1 MARLE
6 NVDLS
11 NSINAWRQKT
21 NLTAT
26 YIGDLDNLNTSDSG
40 TIVGAINSIQSKFAV
55 NGEVQGLAKTALAL
69 STGGSGAHSSLSYAD
84 SAGVGGGLF
93 TFTCNTLTH
102 TDIPNLDGGKIT
114 TGTIDPGR
122 IPAIDALNITTGTLA
137 TARLPYFSAN
147 QTTAGQF
154 DSDRIPS
161 LSTSKITKGVFLIGR
176 IPDIPSSKV
185 IADGS
190 TVPLTAM
197 DPSLVRNN
205 VSTTYSG
212 TRVYNGTST
221 FYDTV
226 TVGTSASP
234 VVTTFNGNI
243 THTGNI
249 IPAGVSNSY
258 TIGTATEKYLSVHA
272 TTFSG
277 NATSA
282 NFADL
287 AEKYTTDED
296 YPVGTVMMVN
306 YGPARDGET
315 TKCSPSG
322 IPVGVI
328 SAEPAFLM
336 NAEAEGQ
343 ALALKGRVPVRV
355 CGQVRKGEAVYTW
368 KDGCASTEFN
378 GAEIVGIALENSDIE
393 DEKMIECVLK
403 V

>member
-11 NSINAWRQKT
+11 NSVNAWRMKT
-21 NLTAT
+21 NLTAS
-26 YIGDLDNLNTSDSG
+26 YVGDLDDLNTTDSG
-40 TIVGAINSIQSKFAV
+40 SIVGAINSIQSKFVV
-55 NGEVQGLAKTALAL
+55 NGEVQGLARTALAL
-69 STGGSGAHSSLSYAD
+69 STGGSGTYSSLSYVD
-84 SAGVGGGLF
+84 SAGIGGGVF
-93 TFTCNTLTH
+93 TFTCNPLTAS
-102 TDIPNLDGGKIT
+102 DIPNLDAGKLT
-114 TGTIDPGR
+114 TGAINSSL
-122 IPAIDALNITTGTLA
+122 IPAIDAGVITTGTLA
-137 TARLPYFSAN
+137 TARLPYLSAN

-161 LSTSKITKGVFLIGR
+161 LHTSKITRGTFLIGR

-185 IADGS
+185 FSDG
-190 TVPLTAM
+190 TTIPLAAM
-197 DPSLVRNN
+197 DPPIVRNN
-205 VSTTYSG
+205 LSTIYTG

-221 FYDTV
+221 FYNTV
-226 TVGTSASP
+226 TVGTSALP
-234 VVTTFNGNI
+234 VTSTFNGQINHAGHIIPDTDNSYSVGSSSFKYANMYATTFN
-243 THTGNI
+243 
-249 IPAGVSNSY
+249 
-258 TIGTATEKYLSVHA
+258 
-272 TTFSG
+272 G

-296 YPVGTVMMVN
+296 YPIGTVMMVN

-378 GAEIVGIALENSDIE
+378 GAEIVGVALETSDIE

-403 V
+403 L

>member
-11 NSINAWRQKT
+11 NSVNAWRMKT

-26 YIGDLDNLNTSDSG
+26 YIGDLDDLNTTDSG
-40 TIVGAINSIQSKFAV
+40 SIVGAINSIQSKFAV
-55 NGEVQGLAKTALAL
+55 NGEVQGLARTALAL
-69 STGGSGAHSSLSYAD
+69 STGGSGTYSSLSYTD
-84 SAGVGGGLF
+84 SAGIGGGVF
-93 TFTCNTLTH
+93 TFTCNPLTAN
-102 TDIPNLDGGKIT
+102 DIPNLDAGKLT
-114 TGTIDPGR
+114 TGTINPSL
-122 IPAIDALNITTGTLA
+122 IPAIDAGVITTGTLA
-137 TARLPYFSAN
+137 TARLPYLSAN

-161 LSTSKITKGVFLIGR
+161 LHTSKINRGTFLIGR

-185 IADGS
+185 VSDG
-190 TVPLTAM
+190 TTIPLEAM

-205 VSTTYSG
+205 VSTSYTG

-221 FYDTV
+221 FYNTV
-226 TVGTSASP
+226 TVGTSALA
-234 VVTTFNGNI
+234 VTSTFNGQIN
-243 THTGNI
+243 HGGHI
-249 IPAGVSNSY
+249 IPDTDNSY
-258 TIGTATEKYLSVHA
+258 SVGSSSFKYANMYA
-272 TTFSG
+272 TTFHG

-296 YPVGTVMMVN
+296 YPIGTVMMVN
-306 YGPARDGET
+306 FGPTGET
-315 TKCSPSG
+315 TRCTTSG
-322 IPVGVI
+322 IPIGVV

-355 CGQVRKGEAVYTW
+355 NGQIRKGEAVYTW
-368 KDGCASTEFN
+368 RDGVASSEFN
-378 GAEIVGIALENSDIE
+378 GAELVGIALESNDFE
-393 DEKMIECVLK
+393 GEKMIECVLK
-403 V
+403 L

>member
-11 NSINAWRQKT
+11 NSVNAWRMKT
-21 NLTAT
+21 NLTAS
-26 YIGDLDNLNTSDSG
+26 YVGDLDDLNTTDSG
-40 TIVGAINSIQSKFAV
+40 SIVGAINSIQSKFVV
-55 NGEVQGLAKTALAL
+55 NGEVQGLARTALAL
-69 STGGSGAHSSLSYAD
+69 STGGSGTYSSLSYVD
-84 SAGVGGGLF
+84 SAGIGGGVF
-93 TFTCNTLTH
+93 TFTCNPLTPN
-102 TDIPNLDGGKIT
+102 DIPNLDAGKLT
-114 TGTIDPGR
+114 TGTINPSL
-122 IPAIDALNITTGTLA
+122 IPAIDAGVITTGTLA
-137 TARLPYFSAN
+137 TARLPYLSAN

-161 LSTSKITKGVFLIGR
+161 LHASKINRGTFLIGR

-185 IADGS
+185 VSDG
-190 TVPLTAM
+190 TTIPLAAM

-205 VSTTYSG
+205 LSTSYTG

-221 FYDTV
+221 FYNTV
-226 TVGTSASP
+226 TVGTSALP
-234 VVTTFNGNI
+234 VTSTFNGQIN
-243 THTGNI
+243 HGAHI
-249 IPAGVSNSY
+249 IPDTDNSY
-258 TIGTATEKYLSVHA
+258 SVGSSSFKYANMYA
-272 TTFSG
+272 TTFHG

-296 YPVGTVMMVN
+296 YPIGTVMMVN
-306 YGPARDGET
+306 FDTNGET
-315 TKCSPSG
+315 TKCGTSG

-355 CGQVRKGEAVYTW
+355 CGQIRKGEAVYTW
-368 KDGCASTEFN
+368 KNGCGSTEFN
-378 GAEIVGIALENSDIE
+378 GAHMIGISLETSDIE

-403 V
+403 L